1 MQPLFSYKLG
11 GHYLHHLKFGARSHD
26 CNLQVLAA
34 ALHNLQQ
41 GLTGR
46 YFNFFFITH
55 LSIEASVSL
64 VK

>member
-46 YFNFFFITH
+46 FLKYFFFLLRI
-55 LSIEASVSL
+55 
-64 VK
+64 